1 MNKGSILD
9 NIDKQHVKTNLE
21 IERLL
26 EENDFDDLKTMD
38 KIKIVR
44 LIKQRG
50 RMHVK
55 YEA

>member
-9 NIDKQHVKTNLE
+9 NIDKQHVKTKLE